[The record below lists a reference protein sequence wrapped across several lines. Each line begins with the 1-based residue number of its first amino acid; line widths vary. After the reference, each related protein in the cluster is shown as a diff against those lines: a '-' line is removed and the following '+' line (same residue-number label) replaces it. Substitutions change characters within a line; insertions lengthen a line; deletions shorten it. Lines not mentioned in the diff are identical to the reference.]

1 MDIDEGSGAGPC
13 SVKGDTDVEDDDFIY
28 QGTSDEDNS
37 KEFNPSLD
45 ASS

>member
-1 MDIDEGSGAGPC
+1 MDIDEGSGAGPRPA
-13 SVKGDTDVEDDDFIY
+13 KGNTDVKDDDFIY

-45 ASS
+45 VSS